1 MVEHSVHSEC
11 QEGGVVMSKE
21 TDLEKMKET
30 NSFLTINEKQ
40 RGKNEM
46 AKPLWPPRAFVR
58 CKPKGLLHESSIGVE
73 VFYYM
78 VVYATT
84 SQAR

>member
-1 MVEHSVHSEC
+1 MVEHSVNSEC

-46 AKPLWPPRAFVR
+46 AKPL
-58 CKPKGLLHESSIGVE
+58 
-73 VFYYM
+73 
-78 VVYATT
+78 
-84 SQAR
+84 

>member
-46 AKPLWPPRAFVR
+46 AKPL
-58 CKPKGLLHESSIGVE
+58 
-73 VFYYM
+73 
-78 VVYATT
+78 
-84 SQAR
+84 